1 MDNVFIDT
9 ALLTDV
15 GFFVLAVV
23 ASYALRLAQRWV
35 SERTKEGDL
44 SRIERLAV
52 EAVRYA
58 EILDAQGRLTEFG
71 VDKKSKAVEAL
82 EIRLKRIGIKA
93 DMDELDQ
100 AIENAWYREFANK

>member
-15 GFFVLAVV
+15 GFFVLAIV

-58 EILDAQGRLTEFG
+58 EILDAQGRITDLGMSKKTAAVDALT
-71 VDKKSKAVEAL
+71 V
-82 EIRLKRIGIKA
+82 RLKRLGIKA
-93 DMDELDQ
+93 NMDELDQ
-100 AIENAWYREFANK
+100 FIENAWYKEFKH

>member
-1 MDNVFIDT
+1 MDIISTESVLI
-9 ALLTDV
+9 TDV
-15 GFFVLAVV
+15 VWFVIAVV
-23 ASYALRLAQRWV
+23 LSYGLRLAQRWMNA
-35 SERTKEGDL
+35 RLAEGNL
-44 SRIERLAV
+44 SRIESLAI